1 MNSYAIDPAADL
13 ASLIAEEFPGAAQ
26 STYLSSC
33 TRGLLPVS
41 ARRAVDSHLDDLVIG
56 RTDKSGLFD
65 LVEENRRLFAAMI
78 NGTAGEIALTKNV
91 SEGLNILAASLE
103 WQPGDNV
110 VVTFSLEHPN
120 NVYPWLNQKAR
131 YGIEVRVVPDLGGHI
146 DIDAMIAAVDERT
159 RLVTL
164 PTVTF
169 SPGFRADVSRLSEV
183 CRERDVF
190 LLVDAVQ
197 SVGVLHTD
205 VKTMGVD
212 GLATSTQKGL
222 CGLYGMGFLYC
233 REAWAE
239 KINPA
244 YLARFGVDLGEGAHE
259 ATMGATN
266 YRLMPGARRFDVGN
280 YNYPAAVVCL
290 ESLKILTSVGTERIE
305 THVINL
311 SHQLVLGLLDLGF
324 NVAGGEPGPHLGSI
338 VCIGT
343 PSSGHDSTEDP
354 EIEDLSKYL
363 LENDVIHTIRRGM
376 IRFALHLY
384 NNADDVDRVLD
395 LARNWRTSQ

>member
-1 MNSYAIDPAADL
+1 MNSYAIDPATDL
-13 ASLIAEEFPGAAQ
+13 AGLIAEEFPGAAQ

-78 NGTAGEIALTKNV
+78 NGTADEIALTKNV
-91 SEGLNILAASLE
+91 SEGLNILAASLD

-169 SPGFRADVSRLSEV
+169 SPGFRADVRRLSEV

-222 CGLYGMGFLYC
+222 CG
-233 REAWAE
+233 
-239 KINPA
+239 
-244 YLARFGVDLGEGAHE
+244 
-259 ATMGATN
+259 
-266 YRLMPGARRFDVGN
+266 
-280 YNYPAAVVCL
+280 
-290 ESLKILTSVGTERIE
+290 
-305 THVINL
+305 
-311 SHQLVLGLLDLGF
+311 
-324 NVAGGEPGPHLGSI
+324 
-338 VCIGT
+338 
-343 PSSGHDSTEDP
+343 
-354 EIEDLSKYL
+354 
-363 LENDVIHTIRRGM
+363 
-376 IRFALHLY
+376 
-384 NNADDVDRVLD
+384 
-395 LARNWRTSQ
+395 